1 MPTRFPSGVS
11 SYGIPVFGGLDI
23 PANATVLFVDSGHA
37 SRSDGNPGTDP
48 DRPLS
53 TIDAAIGLCAANN
66 GDHIMVMPGHAET
79 VTAVITLDVA
89 GVTIWGWGYGRAKPA
104 ITISGAIDGITVT
117 AANCHIHNLRFIGAT
132 ASVTAHI
139 NVAAADLLVTQ
150 CQFDQAATPL
160 WSITVASG
168 DRGHFK
174 DCKWLGTADGPDG
187 AFDVESSGSDDWII
201 EDCFMNYVTLGMDLA
216 VFRANADTASGWI
229 IKNVVAIGLD
239 GAAQF
244 LDFNSSAA
252 VNEGLITDSAW
263 SHRAA
268 ATIATV
274 DLGGMGTA
282 RVAAADGANRGAILL
297 PATSA
302 T

>member
-37 SRSDGNPGTDP
+37 SASNGNPGTDP
-48 DRPLS
+48 ALPLA
-53 TIDAAIGLCAANN
+53 TIAGAISLTAANN

-79 VTAVITLDVA
+79 VTAVITMSVA

-117 AANCHIHNLRFIGAT
+117 AANCHIHNLRLIGAS

-150 CQFDQAATPL
+150 CQFDQPETPL

-168 DRGHFK
+168 NRGHFK

-187 AFDVESSGSDDWII
+187 AFDVESSTSDDFII
-201 EDCFMNYVTLGMDLA
+201 EDCFFNYVTLGMDLA

-229 IKNVVAIGLD
+229 IKNCVAIGLD

-252 VNEGLITDSAW
+252 LNEGIIVDSSW

-268 ATIATV
+268 ATVTTI

-282 RVAAADGANRGAILL
+282 RVAAVDGAQRAAILI
-297 PATSA
+297 PGTSSS
-302 T
+302 